1 MKNQKQKIAI
11 FGANG
16 SIGQA
21 LCAHYQ
27 KQSDVYAFT
36 RNDFDIDESG
46 LVKILLDDFN
56 EDSVF
61 QAANKF
67 DNDFFD
73 KIIVSIGILHNKSFM
88 PEKRIEEVSSD
99 QFLETIRINTLIP
112 TLIAKSFYK
121 KLKKNDKSTL
131 VFLSARVGSITDNRS
146 GGWYSYR
153 ASKAALNMVIKNLS
167 IELRRYNKELVVI
180 GLHPGTVDSRLSQP
194 FQKNLEDSKIFSADF
209 SVLKLSSVIDSLDID
224 DSGKCIAWDGEDIL
238 P

>member
-1 MKNQKQKIAI
+1 VKKQKQKIAI

-73 KIIVSIGILHNKSFM
+73 KIIVSIGILHNESFM

-112 TLIAKSFYK
+112 TLIARSFYK

-131 VFLSARVGSITDNRS
+131 AFLSARVGSITDNRS

-180 GLHPGTVDSRLSQP
+180 GLHPGTVDSLLSQP

>member
-1 MKNQKQKIAI
+1 MNNQKQKIAI

-36 RNDFDIDESG
+36 RNDFDIDETG

-67 DNDFFD
+67 DNNFFD
-73 KIIVSIGILHNKSFM
+73 KIIVSIGILHNESFM
-88 PEKRIEEVSSD
+88 PEKRVEEVSSD
-99 QFLETIRINTLIP
+99 QFLEIIRINTLVP

-131 VFLSARVGSITDNRS
+131 AFLSAKVGSITDNRS

-194 FQKNLEDSKIFSADF
+194 FQKNLEDSKIFSANF
-209 SVLKLSSVIDSLDID
+209 SVLKLSSVIDSLEIE
-224 DSGKCIAWDGEDIL
+224 DSGKCIAWDGEEIL

>member
-1 MKNQKQKIAI
+1 VKNQKQKIAI

-73 KIIVSIGILHNKSFM
+73 KIIVSIGILHNESFM

-99 QFLETIRINTLIP
+99 QFLEIIRINTLVP
-112 TLIAKSFYK
+112 TLIARSFYK

-131 VFLSARVGSITDNRS
+131 AFLSARVGSITDNRS

>member
-1 MKNQKQKIAI
+1 MNDQKQKIAI

-16 SIGQA
+16 TIGQA

-67 DNDFFD
+67 DSDFFD
-73 KIIVSIGILHNKSFM
+73 KIIISIGILHNEDFM
-88 PEKRIEEVSSD
+88 PEKRIEEISSD
-99 QFLETIRINTLIP
+99 QFLEIIRINTLVP
-112 TLIAKSFYK
+112 TLIARSFYK
-121 KLKKNDKSTL
+121 KLKKNDKATL
-131 VFLSARVGSITDNRS
+131 AFLSARVGSITDNRS